1 MHYLTLSLLALAC
14 YSLVAPMIKL
24 ATQHGAPPLVAVV
37 VTNTILVLTSL
48 ALSWSRGIPLGVSLP
63 ARPLGLLLAAGIL
76 LGLSV
81 SAYYVALSKGPIS
94 VVVPIFGLF
103 IVSSSIAGVFLFGE
117 KLTTSRFLG
126 ILCALAAIYLVSR
139 DTPVGK

>member
-14 YSLVAPMIKL
+14 YSLVAPLIKL
-24 ATQHGAPPLVAVV
+24 ATQQGAPPQVAVV
-37 VTNTILVLTSL
+37 LTNTILVLTSL
-48 ALSWSRGIPLGVSLP
+48 LVSWGRGMPLTLNFPSK
-63 ARPLGLLLAAGIL
+63 PLGLLLVAGVL

-81 SAYYVALSKGPIS
+81 TAYYLALSRGPIS

-103 IVSSSIAGVFLFGE
+103 IVSSSVAGVVVFGE
-117 KLTTSRFLG
+117 TLTTSRFLG

-139 DTPVGK
+139 DSVLGR

>member
-14 YSLVAPMIKL
+14 YSLVAPLIKL
-24 ATQHGAPPLVAVV
+24 ATQQGAPPQAAVV
-37 VTNTILVLTSL
+37 ITNIILVIT
-48 ALSWSRGIPLGVSLP
+48 ALILNWSRGIPIS
-63 ARPLGLLLAAGIL
+63 ASFSSKSLGLLLAAGIL

-81 SAYYVALSKGPIS
+81 SAYYIALSKGPLS

-103 IVSSSIAGVFLFGE
+103 IVSSSVAGALFFGE
-117 KLTTSRFLG
+117 TLTTSRLLG

-139 DTPVGK
+139 DGVPGR